1 MIPRKTFSLFYK
13 WKNRRASPGSHN
25 YYAAECGLAPGSFKT
40 QKPNTMEVPA
50 IIWKTHNNS
59 ILCKQY
65 FIQNTWMKGLQNI
78 LILPLHGQHKYWAI
92 NQCCHLT
99 FKDKQTIKQSFTR
112 QVLKFQISKLCIPNN
127 VNKPTLSLL
136 FHILLILQDHLLI
149 IREVSACSIMYS
161 ILQLA
166 QCFCM
171 HHVQYFTACTVLL
184 YAFC

>member
-1 MIPRKTFSLFYK
+1 
-13 WKNRRASPGSHN
+13 
-25 YYAAECGLAPGSFKT
+25 
-40 QKPNTMEVPA
+40 
-50 IIWKTHNNS
+50 
-59 ILCKQY
+59 
-65 FIQNTWMKGLQNI
+65 MKGLQNI
-78 LILPLHGQHKYWAI
+78 LILPLHSQHKYWAI

-171 HHVQYFTACTVLL
+171 HFAKFLQTPQVVAYRASIFISVL
-184 YAFC
+184 